1 LKKKTRSNV
10 LVRILFHLGVD
21 DRIVNSYNEVANV
34 RIFESKL
41 ENNDIIIVRDDI
53 EMLLVST
60 TDPID
65 NRYGSYRKTGKS
77 TRHVY

>member
-1 LKKKTRSNV
+1 MIELLIVITR
-10 LVRILFHLGVD
+10 LLM
-21 DRIVNSYNEVANV
+21 Y

-65 NRYGSYRKTGKS
+65 YRYGSYRNTGKY

>member
-1 LKKKTRSNV
+1 M
-10 LVRILFHLGVD
+10 
-21 DRIVNSYNEVANV
+21 Y

-65 NRYGSYRKTGKS
+65 YRYGSYRNTGKY

>member
-1 LKKKTRSNV
+1 MIELLIVITR
-10 LVRILFHLGVD
+10 LLI
-21 DRIVNSYNEVANV
+21 Y

-53 EMLLVST
+53 EMLLVSA

-65 NRYGSYRKTGKS
+65 NRYGSYRKTGKY